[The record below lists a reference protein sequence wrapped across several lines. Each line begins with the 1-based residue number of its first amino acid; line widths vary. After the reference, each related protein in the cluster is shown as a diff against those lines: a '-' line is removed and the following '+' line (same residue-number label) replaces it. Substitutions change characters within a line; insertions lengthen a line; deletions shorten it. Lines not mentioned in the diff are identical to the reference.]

1 VNDFHHAQDAYLNI
15 VVGNVYY
22 VKFTKDPLKFIRDE
36 YERDTK
42 KFNYNLSKMFD
53 KDVVRG
59 NDVAWRV
66 ESTIATVKEMLA
78 KNTPILTRLNFVGHG
93 EIANETLYGADKA
106 KKDVYIPLKT
116 NDPRMQDVTKYGGF
130 TSATTAYFFLVEHG
144 NEGKRIRTLETVPV
158 YMRERLEK
166 GREEL
171 QRYCEDSLG
180 LINPS
185 IRLPRIKLQS
195 LIKKDGYYVHIS
207 GKTGNQITVRN
218 AVCMCLRQNWIDYI
232 RLLEKYQEKGELDK
246 MVTAQKN
253 LELYD
258 ILLDKHENSIY
269 KYRPNAIGKKLK
281 MARQKFENL
290 DSGKQGIVLLQI
302 LQATQVGIA
311 KSDLTLI
318 GEAAMTGVM
327 LFGKNITKSSECL
340 LINQSV
346 TGLYESSVNLLTV

>member
-1 VNDFHHAQDAYLNI
+1 
-15 VVGNVYY
+15 
-22 VKFTKDPLKFIRDE
+22 
-36 YERDTK
+36 
-42 KFNYNLSKMFD
+42 
-53 KDVVRG
+53 
-59 NDVAWRV
+59 
-66 ESTIATVKEMLA
+66 
-78 KNTPILTRLNFVGHG
+78 
-93 EIANETLYGADKA
+93 
-106 KKDVYIPLKT
+106 
-116 NDPRMQDVTKYGGF
+116 
-130 TSATTAYFFLVEHG
+130 
-144 NEGKRIRTLETVPV
+144 
-158 YMRERLEK
+158 
-166 GREEL
+166 
-171 QRYCEDSLG
+171 
-180 LINPS
+180 
-185 IRLPRIKLQS
+185 
-195 LIKKDGYYVHIS
+195 VHIS